1 MFWIV
6 MVFVAVM
13 VSLSAVDSTHDVTAQ
28 TAITVNAQQQAMQ
41 TVSWMNSINDWLYDH
56 PMDAGTVPNDA
67 LPVQPPR
74 NGQNV
79 IQGGR
84 AYVWQPD
91 APGLLYQLEVASDA
105 SALMGRVK
113 SGRLTDATGTDMGV
127 SVPSSIPDGYV
138 VYLN

>member
-1 MFWIV
+1 
-6 MVFVAVM
+6 M
-13 VSLSAVDSTHDVTAQ
+13 VSLSAVNNTHDVTAQ

-41 TVSWMNSINDWLYDH
+41 TVSWMNAINDWLYDH
-56 PMDAGTVPNDA
+56 TMDAGTVPGAD
-67 LPVQPPR
+67 LPVKPPR

-79 IQGGR
+79 VQGGR

-91 APGLLYQLEVASDA
+91 APGLLYQLEAASDT

-113 SGRLTDATGTDMGV
+113 NGRLTDAIGTDMGV
-127 SVPSSIPDGYV
+127 SVPSSIPDGDI